1 MCSRNGLKPNE
12 TDFTA
17 QLSRI
22 RDADPQV
29 IFLSAQQIESI
40 HILKQARELGIPA
53 DVPFIGAILSAD
65 DIESAEGAAEGAI
78 TFAAWRSDA
87 DTPGN
92 QAFRREIPHA
102 VRPRTQHLGCA
113 VVCRGAYPC
122 GSHRECRNTG
132 FGRDSGRFGRI
143 SAILDTILGQFS
155 FSEVGDGAYDPT
167 VLIVKDGKLG
177 GVR

>member
-1 MCSRNGLKPNE
+1 MQSEWFKTNE

-65 DIESAEGAAEGAI
+65 DIGK
-78 TFAAWRSDA
+78 
-87 DTPGN
+87 
-92 QAFRREIPHA
+92 RR
-102 VRPRTQHLGCA
+102 RG
-113 VVCRGAYPC
+113 CRG
-122 GSHRECRNTG
+122 
-132 FGRDSGRFGRI
+132 
-143 SAILDTILGQFS
+143 
-155 FSEVGDGAYDPT
+155 GDH
-167 VLIVKDGKLG
+167 VR
-177 GVR
+177 GVEK